1 MKEMAFRL
9 NDWALGHK
17 VWDDL
22 CQKGELYS
30 IERVENETGISKND
44 LIRRLRYGLE
54 IKNHQN
60 RIQHLCNIPPD
71 YVGARAPTH

>member
-1 MKEMAFRL
+1 MNEMALRL
-9 NDWALGHK
+9 KDWALGHR

-22 CQKGELYS
+22 CQKGEFYS

-60 RIQHLCNIPPD
+60 RIQR
-71 YVGARAPTH
+71 ARARCMNRAWSFFLI